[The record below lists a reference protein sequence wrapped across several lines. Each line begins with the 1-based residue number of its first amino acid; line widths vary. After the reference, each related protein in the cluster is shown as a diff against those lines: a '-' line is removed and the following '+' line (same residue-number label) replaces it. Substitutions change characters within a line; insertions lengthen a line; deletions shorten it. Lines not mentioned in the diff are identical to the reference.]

1 MSSDP
6 VFFSIV
12 VPTYNRAYLLP
23 GTIESILSQDHPL
36 FELIIVDDGS
46 TDNTEAVVQPY
57 LSDRVHYFKKNN
69 AERAAARNYGSQ
81 KARGQY
87 INWLDSDDR
96 MLPGNL
102 SQASAFIQQ
111 LGYPEVIAMGHCFQ
125 DLSGREL
132 ESVKYPSDIN
142 GFLYKGNP
150 ICNSP
155 VIVRSDIALADPFNE
170 DRELSGSE
178 DYELWL
184 RLGAKYTIH
193 GYDKITV
200 AVVDHDQ
207 RSITTM
213 SDPDQLIKRFSK
225 FISYCMADE
234 SVLHLLGKHRGYFVM
249 KNYLLLSLDLVIHDH
264 LSLALKYI
272 TTSLRSSPLLLCERG
287 FYAFIKHI
295 IFRRFS
301 RQTAC

>member
-1 MSSDP
+1 MNSGP

-23 GTIESILSQDHPL
+23 GTIESIIGQDHPL

-46 TDNTEAVVQPY
+46 TDNTEQAVQPY
-57 LSDRVHYFKKNN
+57 LSDRVHYFKKEN
-69 AERAAARNYGSQ
+69 AERAAARNYGSL
-81 KARGQY
+81 KAKGQY
-87 INWLDSDDR
+87 INWFDSDDR
-96 MLPGNL
+96 MLPGHL

-125 DLSGREL
+125 NLSGSEL

-150 ICNSP
+150 VCNSP
-155 VIVRSDIALADPFNE
+155 VIVRTDIALADPFNE

-184 RLGAKYTIH
+184 RLGAQYTIH
-193 GYDKITV
+193 GSDKITV
-200 AVVDHDQ
+200 AVVDHEK
-207 RSITTM
+207 RSINTM
-213 SDPDQLIKRFSK
+213 SDPDQLIRRFTK
-225 FISYCMADE
+225 FINYCISNDRIIG
-234 SVLHLLGKHRGYFVM
+234 LLGKHRNYFVM

-264 LSLALKYI
+264 VSLALNYI
-272 TTSLRSSPLLLCERG
+272 TISLRSSPLLLCERG
-287 FYAFIKHI
+287 FYAFIKHLI
-295 IFRRFS
+295 IRRFRR
-301 RQTAC
+301 